1 MLRGP
6 EEQVHIPGLIST
18 NFRWV
23 CSEAVSKEI
32 EERVAQNV
40 AAFLQFNGCLCS
52 TVARM
57 KAACIQIP
65 RLRQQLKQRETAI
78 VQLQAG
84 LLTQGCAWFVRDT
97 LSLWNACLNIFEFL
111 LPL

>member
-6 EEQVHIPGLIST
+6 EEQAHISGLISN

-40 AAFLQFNGCLCS
+40 AGFLQFNGCLCS
-52 TVARM
+52 TVAHM
-57 KAACIQIP
+57 KAACIQIQVAAATQAK
-65 RLRQQLKQRETAI
+65 RHCHCATAGRKG
-78 VQLQAG
+78 VQSWSGIL
-84 LLTQGCAWFVRDT
+84 
-97 LSLWNACLNIFEFL
+97 
-111 LPL
+111 